1 MILKPALK
9 FGLIS
14 GGIQALIM
22 ILFTQKMLETE
33 SSLGQ
38 SELIGYGVMLVALSL
53 IFFGI
58 REHKMKVLGG
68 KISFKEAVKVGG
80 FIALIAAL
88 IYTFTW
94 MIITEFNPA
103 LHESI
108 ANIYIK
114 DIESKGLTDI
124 ELQTALSQVEKTM
137 GNYKKPLFKFG
148 ITMMEKLP
156 QGLIVSLIS
165 SIILRTKNQ

>member
-1 MILKPALK
+1 MIQKTALK

-22 ILFTQKMLETE
+22 IFFTQKMLETK

-58 REHKMKVLGG
+58 REHKIKTLGG
-68 KISFKEAVKVGG
+68 IISFKEAVKVGG
-80 FIALIAAL
+80 LIALFAAL

-94 MIITEFNPA
+94 ILITEFNPA

-108 ANIYIK
+108 ANMYIK
-114 DIESKGLTDI
+114 DIQNKGLTDM
-124 ELQTALSQVEKTM
+124 ELQTALSEVEQTM
-137 GNYKKPLFKFG
+137 ENYKKPLFKFG
-148 ITMMEKLP
+148 ITMMEILP
-156 QGLIVSLIS
+156 LGLIVSLIS